1 MDKVNKIK
9 KDLEKVKK
17 ENIPSTF
24 LAIKVFSRQKT
35 ASKTESSTPES
46 EQTTDTAIKQ
56 IESQFKQLQVNRIM
70 KPKFFFFFLMN
81 KSFIDQTQE
90 QKSLQKFW
98 IQPQSEGEHQAEKST

>member
-70 KPKFFFFFLMN
+70 KPKFFFFF
-81 KSFIDQTQE
+81 FFDE
-90 QKSLQKFW
+90 
-98 IQPQSEGEHQAEKST
+98 